1 MELGEK
7 LQALRKGRGLTQEEL
22 AQALFV
28 SRTAVSKWESG
39 RGYPSIESLKDIS
52 VFFSVSIDELL
63 SGEKLISIAEKENKS
78 NVRGICDFL
87 FGISDLL
94 FTLPMFLPLYPNAA
108 DGFVYSVSLM
118 NYAQG
123 SEFNKFVYWI
133 LFAALTVTGIVKLI
147 LTKTQAEKKK
157 NFLTALSV
165 VLNVIAV
172 LFLTLAR
179 EAYAA
184 AVAFLIMVVKGTVI
198 SKYKYRTR

>member
-1 MELGEK
+1 
-7 LQALRKGRGLTQEEL
+7 
-22 AQALFV
+22 
-28 SRTAVSKWESG
+28 
-39 RGYPSIESLKDIS
+39 
-52 VFFSVSIDELL
+52 
-63 SGEKLISIAEKENKS
+63 
-78 NVRGICDFL
+78 
-87 FGISDLL
+87 
-94 FTLPMFLPLYPNAA
+94 MFLPLYPNAA

-172 LFLTLAR
+172 LFLSLAR

>member
-147 LTKTQAEKKK
+147 LTKTQAEKKG

>member
-133 LFAALTVTGIVKLI
+133 LFATLTVTGIVKLI

-165 VLNVIAV
+165 VLNVITV
-172 LFLTLAR
+172 LFLSLAR

>member
-78 NVRGICDFL
+78 NVRSICDLLLGLADL
-87 FGISDLL
+87 F
-94 FTLPMFLPLYPNAA
+94 FVLPIFLPIYPNMV
-108 DGFVYSVSLM
+108 DGFIFSVSLM

-123 SEFNKFVYWI
+123 SELNKIIYWI
-133 LFAALTVTGIVKLI
+133 LFVALTVTGIVKLI
-147 LTKTQAEKKK
+147 LTKTESEKKNK
-157 NFLTALSV
+157 FLTAFSV

-172 LFLTLAR
+172 LFLSLAR

>member
-147 LTKTQAEKKK
+147 LTKTQAEKKG

-172 LFLTLAR
+172 LFLSLAR

>member
-147 LTKTQAEKKK
+147 LTKTQAEKKE

-172 LFLTLAR
+172 LFLSLAR

>member
-78 NVRGICDFL
+78 NVRGICDFP

-147 LTKTQAEKKK
+147 LTKTQSEKKG

-172 LFLTLAR
+172 LFLSLAR

>member
-147 LTKTQAEKKK
+147 LTKTQAEKKE

-165 VLNVIAV
+165 VLNVITV